1 MDLPKCMAGQKVIA
15 SARIQLRSLW
25 DWRAL
30 LSDVNLSEHEIEDIS
45 IKFVIRRWETEDILR
60 HGPECGHMACR
71 SVYKA
76 SILPA
81 MAFSIYGATANVHG
95 LIFA

>member
-1 MDLPKCMAGQKVIA
+1 MYPYSVVYGIGGRYLVCAN
-15 SARIQLRSLW
+15 
-25 DWRAL
+25 
-30 LSDVNLSEHEIEDIS
+30 DVNLSGHVIEDIS

-76 SILPA
+76 SILRPA